1 MKKINITLLLVALFS
16 FNINFAQ
23 KISHEKFDKLLHKY
37 VTDDGFVN
45 YKGFKSDPLF
55 NQYLSELSNHPPQK
69 SWSANDKLAYWI
81 NAYNA
86 FTIKLITDNY
96 PVKSIKDIGGTFG
109 SPWDI
114 EFIQIGGK
122 TYNLSQI
129 EHEILRKQFNEPR
142 IHFAIV
148 CASISCPKLRNE
160 AYVPEKLN
168 AQLNDQAKN
177 FINDPSKNIITANS
191 LKLSQIFNWFKSD
204 FTKNGSLIDFL
215 NKYSKVKISPTAKIT
230 YLKYNWNLNGK

>member
-1 MKKINITLLLVALFS
+1 MKKITLFLLSALFI
-16 FNINFAQ
+16 NIVVAQ
-23 KISHEKFDKLLHKY
+23 KISHEKWNKLLHKY
-37 VTDDGFVN
+37 VSEKGFVN
-45 YKGFKSDPLF
+45 YQGFKNDPLF
-55 NQYLSELSNHPPQK
+55 NQYLNELSNHPPQRN
-69 SWSANDKLAYWI
+69 WSKNEKLAYWI

-86 FTIKLITDNY
+86 FTIKLILDNY

-109 SPWDI
+109 SPWDV
-114 EFIQIGGK
+114 EFIQIAGR
-122 TYNLSQI
+122 TYNLNQI

-168 AQLNDQAKN
+168 EQLNDQAKD
-177 FINDPSKNIITANS
+177 FINDPSKNYISANS
-191 LKLSQIFNWFKSD
+191 VKLSQIFNWFKAD
-204 FTKNGSLIDFL
+204 FTKNGQSIIDFI
-215 NKYSKVKISPTAKIT
+215 NQYANVKINPKAKIS